1 MNRREG
7 ERERERGGTDRQ
19 TLPDNVPTPM
29 TRTSQMASSVMT
41 GPCMDIP
48 WAMFLWTSSWVLE
61 FRANRAMAQA
71 LDRSISSRKN
81 GSASLKIKEKIKITH
96 CLKWAHQSL
105 CPLRRK
111 LAPYFN
117 FMVLNK
123 VVKYFKNSRVYRNN
137 MQSPYSYEIEDYI
150 SLAFVQGNCTMILT
164 LILRDHFQTF
174 WWWQC
179 WTQDWKTLWIS
190 QKSL

>member
-1 MNRREG
+1 MLIFLEKEFWVKLVLIPNFFSEST
-7 ERERERGGTDRQ
+7 EVKDAIVILILKMKNILNEQERGGERKRTDRI
-19 TLPDNVPTPM
+19 LPDNVPTPM

-123 VVKYFKNSRVYRNN
+123 VVKYFK
-137 MQSPYSYEIEDYI
+137 I
-150 SLAFVQGNCTMILT
+150 FILEFIVT
-164 LILRDHFQTF
+164 TCNLLTAM
-174 WWWQC
+174 
-179 WTQDWKTLWIS
+179 K
-190 QKSL
+190 

>member
-1 MNRREG
+1 MNNILNEQERGG
-7 ERERERGGTDRQ
+7 ERKRERGTDRQ

-105 CPLRRK
+105 CQLRRK

-123 VVKYFKNSRVYRNN
+123 VVKYFK
-137 MQSPYSYEIEDYI
+137 I
-150 SLAFVQGNCTMILT
+150 FILEFIVT
-164 LILRDHFQTF
+164 TCNLLTAM
-174 WWWQC
+174 
-179 WTQDWKTLWIS
+179 K
-190 QKSL
+190 